1 MAEMIIGLVIVG
13 MVAGTMI
20 IIGISNLRSKKPVGF
35 YTGDKPLLPGEVS
48 DVKKWNRRHGW
59 MWIIFGSLMMIAYVL
74 PLLLN
79 NEKLMGILYMIS
91 VFGGI
96 VGMMGYHGHIKKRF
110 ILDKDNKC

>member
-1 MAEMIIGLVIVG
+1 MPEMIIGLAIVCL
-13 MVAGTMI
+13 VAGIMI
-20 IIGISNLRSKKPVGF
+20 LVGISNLKSKEPVGF

-59 MWIIFGSLMMIAYVL
+59 MWIIFGCLMIAAYVL

-96 VGMMGYHGHIKKRF
+96 VGMMGYHGYIKKRF
-110 ILDKDNKC
+110 LLDKDNKR